1 MGRGK
6 ANRKTM
12 GESPWSFLFFVI
24 YPIFRS
30 IIMQE
35 FVLEVKSVTKRF
47 PGVIALQNIDFN
59 NRKGEIHALVGENGA
74 GKSTLIKVIAGV
86 YRPDGGEISFNGEKV
101 VWESPHQSRE
111 AGISVIYQEFNLF
124 PELSVA
130 ENIFMGNEPRKRFRL
145 LDFEKMKQ
153 ESKEI
158 LDKFGIYIDPSRKI
172 KELSVAEQ
180 QMVEIAK
187 GMCNKTRLFIL
198 DEPTASISDREAH
211 ALFERLK
218 MLKADGV
225 SIIYISH
232 RLGEIF
238 QIADRVT
245 VLKDGRLVNTLP
257 VQEIDRDTLVS
268 MMVGR
273 DLADIYPRKSTK
285 RGKEALSVND
295 LTMGKTVK
303 GVNFS
308 LHEGEVLGLAGLVG
322 SGRTELAHG
331 IFGSIPIGSGS
342 YSIGDRLF
350 QATTPKESINYGIG
364 FLTEDRKNEGLVL
377 GQSILANITM
387 PTLSEFVRKGFIDF
401 HSERNTC
408 EEEVDKFGIST
419 RNVDARVNNLS
430 GGNQQKVLFS
440 RWSRTC
446 KGILILDEPT
456 RGVDVG
462 AKVEIYKIV
471 RALANDGVAILLISS
486 ELPEI
491 VGMCDRVLVMREG
504 WITGE
509 LEGNDIREES
519 LMHLATLSRTE

>member
-1 MGRGK
+1 
-6 ANRKTM
+6 
-12 GESPWSFLFFVI
+12 
-24 YPIFRS
+24 
-30 IIMQE
+30 
-35 FVLEVKSVTKRF
+35 
-47 PGVIALQNIDFN
+47 
-59 NRKGEIHALVGENGA
+59 
-74 GKSTLIKVIAGV
+74 GKSTLIKIIAGA
-86 YRPDGGEISFNGEKV
+86 YQPDDGEIFFDGKKV
-101 VWESPHQSRE
+101 VWESPHQSRGE
-111 AGISVIYQEFNLF
+111 GISVIYQEFNLF
-124 PELSVA
+124 PELSVS
-130 ENIFMGNEPRKRFRL
+130 ENIFMGNEHRKRFRL
-145 LDFEKMKQ
+145 LDFERMER
-153 ESKEI
+153 ESQEI
-158 LDKFGIYIDPSRKI
+158 LDRFGIHLDPYQKV

-211 ALFERLK
+211 ALFERLE

-232 RLGEIF
+232 RLEEIF

-245 VLKDGRLVNTLP
+245 VLKDGRLVNTLQT
-257 VQEIDRDTLVS
+257 QEIDRDTLVS

-285 RGKEALSVND
+285 RGKEVLSVND

-303 GVNFS
+303 GVSFS
-308 LHEGEVLGLAGLVG
+308 LHEGEILGFAGLVG

-331 IFGSIPIGSGS
+331 IFGSRPIGSGS
-342 YSIGDRLF
+342 YAIGDRLF
-350 QATTPKESINYGIG
+350 QATTPKVSINCGIG
-364 FLTEDRKNEGLVL
+364 FLTGDRKNEGLVL

-408 EEEVDKFGIST
+408 EEEVNKFGISA
-419 RNVDARVNNLS
+419 RSVDARVNNLS

-462 AKVEIYKIV
+462 AKGEIYKIV
-471 RALANDGVAILLISS
+471 RDLANDGVAILLISS

-509 LEGNDIREES
+509 LEGNDITEES
-519 LMHLATLSRTE
+519 LMHLATLSRTG